1 VGLQAAFLLGV
12 YQDLGLLMA
21 GIAGIVLIALPQT
34 IRAST
39 AS

>member
-1 VGLQAAFLLGV
+1 V
-12 YQDLGLLMA
+12 YQDLGLLVA

-39 AS
+39 APKWSQE